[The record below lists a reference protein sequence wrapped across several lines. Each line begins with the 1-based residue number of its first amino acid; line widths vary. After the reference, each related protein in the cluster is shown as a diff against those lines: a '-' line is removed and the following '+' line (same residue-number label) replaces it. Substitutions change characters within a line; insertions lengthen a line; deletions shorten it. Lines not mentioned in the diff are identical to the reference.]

1 MVLYEVFAA
10 RDGGA
15 GALREETFRM
25 LRGDA
30 AGRDRTMRLLAA
42 EDPGVLSFSRPFLTA
57 AAMTTARVIY
67 DVVSAQRVPHGMR
80 VLLYLHRRLTWIA
93 MQALIGVLRPSGGP
107 GTRQLSE
114 MLSGVA
120 RIAAP
125 VTARRMLPALAEVAP
140 GPPRKRAS

>member
-1 MVLYEVFAA
+1 
-10 RDGGA
+10 
-15 GALREETFRM
+15 
-25 LRGDA
+25 
-30 AGRDRTMRLLAA
+30 
-42 EDPGVLSFSRPFLTA
+42 
-57 AAMTTARVIY
+57 
-67 DVVSAQRVPHGMR
+67 
-80 VLLYLHRRLTWIA
+80 
-93 MQALIGVLRPSGGP
+93 VLRPSGGP